1 MKKKLII
8 GMILI
13 SMLLFTGCGNKQIF
27 DTQWTFTKAKIYF
40 GGEIIEIEIDKWVD
54 YDDTTIQLI
63 DKNGK
68 VYLTDIK
75 NVILMNE

>member
-8 GMILI
+8 GMILT

>member
-1 MKKKLII
+1 MKKKSII
-8 GMILI
+8 GMILT

-40 GGEIIEIEIDKWVD
+40 GGEIIEIDIDKWVD

>member
-1 MKKKLII
+1 MKKKSII
-8 GMILI
+8 GMILT